1 MNLVVPKP
9 VILSS
14 FAKDLIGHVKILHF
28 VQNDSSLVIL
38 SFFAKG
44 LVRPCHPELFSAG
57 LFECEGSY

>member
-28 VQNDSSLVIL
+28 VQNASSRVILGGFPQDSS
-38 SFFAKG
+38 SAKDLIG
-44 LVRPCHPELFSAG
+44 
-57 LFECEGSY
+57 